1 MKLSLN
7 ECRGLAVGLL
17 LGASMA
23 VFGFAAWAVGLAVM
37 LIVVT
42 TLWALVLD
50 RQFNQRRSP

>member
-17 LGASMA
+17 LGTSMT

-37 LIVVT
+37 LMVVT

-50 RQFNQRRSP
+50 RQLNQRRSP